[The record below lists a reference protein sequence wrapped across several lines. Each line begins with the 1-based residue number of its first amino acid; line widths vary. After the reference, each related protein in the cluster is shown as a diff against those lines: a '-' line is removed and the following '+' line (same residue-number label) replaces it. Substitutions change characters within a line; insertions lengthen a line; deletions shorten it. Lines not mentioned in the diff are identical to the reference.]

1 MSFEIPLHRARR
13 YIAHTL
19 RQTQRQIK
27 RVARGKIKSVS
38 QSRHFLQAN
47 KTFSFPYEV
56 LCHCETPLS
65 GVVAISRKGT
75 LLPMAVKCL
84 RRDIAFAV
92 ICLRR
97 DICPAGKLWIN
108 TLTSAVSRN
117 ITSTKSRNITLT
129 KSKYNLRSNLR
140 PRKILLYLRGEKRR
154 VRRCQYDNGC
164 CQYSQHITLSNFK
177 KIFKKFE
184 LNKTKNGGFPKSDFP
199 FPPENTSVLT
209 KRRRFCII
217 KL

>member
-56 LCHCETPLS
+56 LCHCE
-65 GVVAISRKGT
+65 RKYG
-75 LLPMAVKCL
+75 
-84 RRDIAFAV
+84 D
-92 ICLRR
+92 
-97 DICPAGKLWIN
+97 PAGYFVPVGK
-108 TLTSAVSRN
+108 RN
-117 ITSTKSRNITLT
+117 KQAKDKQLSFTAIVW
-129 KSKYNLRSNLR
+129 SKVKFMTRS
-140 PRKILLYLRGEKRR
+140 
-154 VRRCQYDNGC
+154 VRRCHIDIHH
-164 CQYSQHITLSNFK
+164 CQLLRLSKKLIFK

-199 FPPENTSVLT
+199 FLPENTSVLT